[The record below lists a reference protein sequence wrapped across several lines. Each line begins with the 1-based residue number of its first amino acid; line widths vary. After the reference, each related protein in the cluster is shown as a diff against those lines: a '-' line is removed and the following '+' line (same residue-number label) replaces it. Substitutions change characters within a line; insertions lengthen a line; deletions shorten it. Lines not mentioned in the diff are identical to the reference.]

1 MKIFSDEE
9 RRGLMVLLPLI
20 LITVSLA
27 VIAKR
32 RDDKPLLLGDA
43 ATARFHK
50 RTAADSTPAA
60 LTPFDPNEAGYEDLR
75 RSGLPPEIAAG
86 IVRWRR
92 YGKVYRIE
100 EDLALVT
107 GMNDSIYAGI
117 KPYIVI
123 SEKYAAAP
131 RDKASTAGRTGV
143 SNRHGHEE
151 ERANGRDATRGRI
164 EPEPF
169 AIDTA
174 SAAYL
179 TALGFSPRQ
188 AEVMIRY
195 REASGG
201 IRTPEQFRRC
211 YAVSDEMAERLLPY
225 IIFDERGPQPEP
237 PAASEAGSGSA
248 SGKPVEINSA
258 DSAALRSVRGIGE
271 RSVTEIMRYRELLG
285 GYHSVEQI
293 AELPCVTE
301 SNYEKILQQIY
312 CDSCKITKIDIN
324 FADPKELA
332 RHPYVSAKALRKIV
346 KQRKLKGGWSGI
358 EEMTEDN
365 IFTEEEAERLA
376 PYLRFVPRAD

>member
-1 MKIFSDEE
+1 
-9 RRGLMVLLPLI
+9 MVLLPLI

-32 RDDKPLLLGDA
+32 RDDKPLLLGDD
-43 ATARFHK
+43 ATARTH
-50 RTAADSTPAA
+50 RLAATDSPQAA
-60 LTPFDPNEAGYEDLR
+60 LMPFDPNEAGYEDLR

-123 SEKYAAAP
+123 SERYAPAP
-131 RDKASTAGRTGV
+131 RDKALASERA
-143 SNRHGHEE
+143 NAPDRHGHE
-151 ERANGRDATRGRI
+151 ATHGNGRDATRRRI

-188 AEVMIRY
+188 AEVIIRY

-201 IRTPEQFRRC
+201 IRTPEQFGRC
-211 YAVSDEMAERLLPY
+211 YVVSDEMAERLLPY
-225 IIFDERGPQPEP
+225 IIFDDRTPESEP
-237 PAASEAGSGSA
+237 PAPAEAGPESA
-248 SGKPVEINSA
+248 SRRQIEINSA
-258 DSAALRSVRGIGE
+258 DSATLRSVRGIGE
-271 RSVTEIMRYRELLG
+271 RSVTEIIRYRELLG

-324 FADPKELA
+324 FADPKELV
-332 RHPYVSAKALRKIV
+332 RHPYVSAKALRRIV

-365 IFTEEEAERLA
+365 IFTKEEAERLA
-376 PYLRFVPRAD
+376 PYLRFGPRAD